1 MLWVPVFFFIGLLL
15 PVIPAAADAEPEY
28 SVDPFSCQVH
38 YEQSQ
43 ARIDRIRA
51 DFEELSESIDR
62 EIGRVR
68 RLIIDA
74 DDPAVREKLLTGLSD
89 LEARRTEALARALSA
104 VGDVRVE
111 DTQRHVS
118 ETIACPPPA
127 YMAPDRLLAGNS
139 FSDLFGPEVDLAGYL
154 KIRLAGDISIDNR
167 YENLFEAEPKVFF
180 SIKYPVNDK
189 LLMFVSAYGKYDYY
203 TGGDTR
209 HDHEIALFEA
219 YLDVFFEKLDI
230 RVGNQ
235 IISWGKTDVINPTD
249 IINPLDLTNMLTGDV
264 AEKKVPTFAIKLDY
278 YHGNTTAE
286 LVVVPFFQE
295 YKYDLVGSD
304 WAIFHYGLFSEYV
317 GGVFPWADRVDEE
330 SQKLINRSSISFS
343 SPIQPTDSPEN
354 IQGGIR
360 LSSKYRGWDFSL
372 SYLNV
377 FDRLPTVTI
386 SQGLRNAIETNTVA
400 DYFSGLSPEELAGT
414 VSLDY
419 RRYHMIGFDF
429 ATTVKSWGIRGEGG
443 VFLDRYTY
451 TDELETARD
460 SYLFYVVGVDRLFK
474 GDFYVNAQ
482 FIQKIIFN
490 YDRSYIEDEFQSG
503 VSLYTYKEFELFGRK
518 VVPEVRAL
526 YEING
531 NSFFIMPKVTYK
543 WSDTLELS
551 LGLNIFEGDRDTIF
565 GYFTDNDQVFFEIK
579 YIF

>member
-1 MLWVPVFFFIGLLL
+1 
-15 PVIPAAADAEPEY
+15 
-28 SVDPFSCQVH
+28 
-38 YEQSQ
+38 
-43 ARIDRIRA
+43 
-51 DFEELSESIDR
+51 
-62 EIGRVR
+62 
-68 RLIIDA
+68 
-74 DDPAVREKLLTGLSD
+74 
-89 LEARRTEALARALSA
+89 
-104 VGDVRVE
+104 
-111 DTQRHVS
+111 
-118 ETIACPPPA
+118 
-127 YMAPDRLLAGNS
+127 MAPDRLLAGNS

-154 KIRLAGDISIDNR
+154 KIRLAGDISVDNR

-203 TGGDTR
+203 TGGGTR

-400 DYFSGLSPEELAGT
+400 DYFSGLSPQELG
-414 VSLDY
+414 
-419 RRYHMIGFDF
+419 R
-429 ATTVKSWGIRGEGG
+429 
-443 VFLDRYTY
+443 DRISR
-451 TDELETARD
+451 L
-460 SYLFYVVGVDRLFK
+460 SPLPHDR
-474 GDFYVNAQ
+474 V
-482 FIQKIIFN
+482 
-490 YDRSYIEDEFQSG
+490 
-503 VSLYTYKEFELFGRK
+503 
-518 VVPEVRAL
+518 
-526 YEING
+526 
-531 NSFFIMPKVTYK
+531 
-543 WSDTLELS
+543 
-551 LGLNIFEGDRDTIF
+551 
-565 GYFTDNDQVFFEIK
+565 
-579 YIF
+579 